1 MSKFKAGDIVEYYK
15 IPTVKDWIGVGEV
28 DIPFKIGS
36 ILTVYSVSS
45 KTGSLQFGNTDSYYY
60 YPKQCF
66 RLVEQSEP
74 EFIFNI

>member
-15 IPTVKDWIGVGEV
+15 IPTEKNWVGVGAV

-36 ILTVYSVSS
+36 ILTVYGISS
-45 KTGSLQFGNTDSYYY
+45 RTGSLQFCDHDYDY

-66 RLVEQSEP
+66 RLVEQPEP

>member
-15 IPTVKDWIGVGEV
+15 TPTGKNWVGVGEIS
-28 DIPFKIGS
+28 IPFKIGS
-36 ILTVYSVSS
+36 ILTVCEVSS
-45 KTGSLQFGNTDSYYY
+45 KTGALKFGGHSYYY

-66 RLVEQSEP
+66 RLVEQPEP